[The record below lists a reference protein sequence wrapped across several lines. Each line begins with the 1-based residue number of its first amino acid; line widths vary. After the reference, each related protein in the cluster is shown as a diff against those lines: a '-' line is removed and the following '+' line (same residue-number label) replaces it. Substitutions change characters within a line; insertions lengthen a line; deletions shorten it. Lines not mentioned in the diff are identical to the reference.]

1 MAKLEGQQQFEEAN
15 RMLNGLWLFGD
26 PTKTKDFRDLCWAL
40 LNINAGCSYALADV
54 HNHIRKLQ
62 QQSSTQP
69 AVLNLSGQP

>member
-26 PTKTKDFRDLCWAL
+26 PTKTKDFRDLCWSL
-40 LNINAGCSYALADV
+40 LNINAGVLYALTDI

-62 QQSSTQP
+62 QQSTQP
-69 AVLNLSGQP
+69 PAVVR